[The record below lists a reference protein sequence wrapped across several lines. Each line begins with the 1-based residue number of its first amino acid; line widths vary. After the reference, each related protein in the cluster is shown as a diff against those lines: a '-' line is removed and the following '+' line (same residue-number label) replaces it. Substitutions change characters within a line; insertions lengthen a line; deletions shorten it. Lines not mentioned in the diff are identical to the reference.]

1 MINLKNKK
9 CLVTGGTRGIGKEIV
24 TQLLN
29 EECDVLA
36 VGKQHGDLSTEE
48 GVHELISYA
57 DSRLGTVDILINC
70 AGVYY
75 NKPIEQSFTADFDR
89 IFNVNVKS
97 PWILCREYIPEMIMK
112 GWGRIVNFGSISSYH
127 GHMNQSIYN
136 ASKHAVLGMS
146 RSLFKELNDYNIR
159 VFCVSPG
166 GVQTEMGK
174 ECLGTQDFDTF
185 LDPKE
190 IAEYVIFNLKFDKQ
204 LISTEIQ
211 LNRIY
216 ITRLEKII

>member
-1 MINLKNKK
+1 MISLKNKK
-9 CLVTGGTRGIGKEIV
+9 CLVTGGTRGIGKELAI
-24 TQLLN
+24 QLLN
-29 EECDVLA
+29 EGCEVLA

-48 GVHELISYA
+48 GVHDLIAYT
-57 DSRLGTVDILINC
+57 DSKLGTVDILINC

-75 NKPIEQSFTADFDR
+75 NNPISQCFTTDFDN
-89 IFNVNVKS
+89 IFNINVKA
-97 PWILCREYIPEMIMK
+97 PWMLCREYATDMIIK
-112 GWGRIVNFGSISSYH
+112 DWGRIVNFGSISSYH

-166 GVQTEMGK
+166 GSQTEMGRA
-174 ECLGTQDFDTF
+174 CVGTQDFDTF
-185 LDPKE
+185 LEPKE